1 MPARQDQQLGL
12 GLVEMLVTALI
23 GGILLVSIATA
34 ISAMTQTQN
43 RIDEYERLQ
52 ESLRFVIH
60 LAGRSLRTAEE
71 LIEAQD
77 NHLTIQRRAEKN
89 GVLACTGKE
98 MSRGK
103 KWTERFAL
111 EQGQL
116 RCRVEQ
122 TGYAVTTETLAY
134 DLAELGW
141 RYAVYNVENEAQWV
155 SADEIT
161 DPTAV
166 IGVQMMIQFAESA
179 VQQANRQHQPALL
192 HHQRVLVLRHALA
205 RQLDSSD

>member
-1 MPARQDQQLGL
+1 MP
-12 GLVEMLVTALI
+12 
-23 GGILLVSIATA
+23 
-34 ISAMTQTQN
+34 
-43 RIDEYERLQ
+43 
-52 ESLRFVIH
+52 
-60 LAGRSLRTAEE
+60 
-71 LIEAQD
+71 
-77 NHLTIQRRAEKN
+77 
-89 GVLACTGKE
+89 
-98 MSRGK
+98 RGK

-122 TGYAVTTETLAY
+122 TGYPVTTETLAY

-141 RYAVYNVENEAQWV
+141 RYAVYNAENEVQWV

-161 DPTAV
+161 DPEAV
-166 IGVQMMIQFAESA
+166 IIGVQMMIQFAESA

-205 RQLDSSD
+205 HQLDSSN